1 MSVSYCSVMCFFLN
15 AVYSYCLVVFV
26 VSVHDGRLKVSTF
39 YTDYDRSQGL
49 TVLYLVLEISVSLNI
64 YVNKPVF
71 TNYLMWESCQYTLPL
86 RTNKINQTLQLSRR
100 FNLKNIYY
108 H

>member
-39 YTDYDRSQGL
+39 YKKDSIQTMTD
-49 TVLYLVLEISVSLNI
+49 
-64 YVNKPVF
+64 
-71 TNYLMWESCQYTLPL
+71 L
-86 RTNKINQTLQLSRR
+86 RC
-100 FNLKNIYY
+100 
-108 H
+108 